1 MDGEALAFDDGLGGI
16 GREGLLVIGAL
27 LALLLLPPLVL
38 VAALGSLA
46 GSGHSGTAATA
57 SATALAEIPPEQLA
71 VMQQVG
77 RQTGIPWQ
85 VFAGIA
91 RVESGFGRNMATS
104 SAGAIGYGQF
114 LPATWASYGNGGNP
128 YDFHDVIPAMGRL
141 LLASGAPAN
150 LRNAIYAYNHSWD
163 YVDTVLSYAA
173 RYATA
178 SSSGGPDQPAGD
190 AIAPSGAQ
198 ARALAAARSRVGSPY
213 VWGAAGP
220 NAFDCSG
227 LVQWAYRQ
235 AGVTAP
241 RTAQQQF
248 DWARP
253 VALAELQPGDLLFYQ
268 GTYPSSDRITH
279 VSIYA
284 GDGTMLLATHEG
296 DFVKLVPLSDPYWRA
311 HFVSAGRVP

>member
-1 MDGEALAFDDGLGGI
+1 MDAEVFPFEDALDGI
-16 GREGLLVIGAL
+16 GREGLIAAGAL
-27 LALLLLPPLVL
+27 LALLLLPLLVL
-38 VAALGSLA
+38 LAALSAVA
-46 GSGHSGTAATA
+46 GDARSGTVEPA
-57 SATALAEIPPEQLA
+57 SAAALAEIPPEQLA

-141 LLASGAPAN
+141 LLANGAPAN
-150 LRNAIYAYNHSWD
+150 LRGAIYAYNHSWD
-163 YVDTVLSYAA
+163 YADTVLSYAA
-173 RYATA
+173 GYATA
-178 SSSGGPDQPAGD
+178 SSTGGSAHPTGD
-190 AIAPSGAQ
+190 AVAPLGTQ
-198 ARALAAARSRVGSPY
+198 ARALAAARSRLGSPY

-220 NAFDCSG
+220 TAFDCSG
-227 LVQWAYRQ
+227 LVQWAFRQ
-235 AGVTAP
+235 AGVAAP

-253 VALAELQPGDLLFYQ
+253 IGVADLQPGDLLFYQ
-268 GTYPSSDRITH
+268 GTYPSPDRITH
-279 VSIYA
+279 VSIDA

-296 DFVKLVPLSDPYWRA
+296 DFVKQVSISDPYWRA
-311 HFVSAGRVP
+311 HFVRAGRVP